1 MLGLVVKGSVLPTT
15 EPFTNPRKWSP
26 HVPRV
31 RERPLLDNTPIHWM
45 DVLTLGV
52 GMKKVLLLF
61 GVLALMAL
69 PSGPV
74 RAGEDEEEV
83 LIRAKFPVDFMVQ
96 VELVRGLS
104 FIGLVG

>member
-1 MLGLVVKGSVLPTT
+1 
-15 EPFTNPRKWSP
+15 
-26 HVPRV
+26 
-31 RERPLLDNTPIHWM
+31 M